1 MNYYELAEKFLEQ
14 QKWEEAVTNYR
25 QAIKLNP
32 NFSWSYYKL
41 GQALAQLKN
50 WEQAITTYQK
60 AIKLNPN
67 FPWSYHH
74 LGNALLQL
82 EKWEEAVNAYQS
94 FLKLNSHHYWAYHK
108 LGEALFKLGE
118 FDQAILYY
126 QKAIQLNPEIKGTH
140 QKLADILFQ
149 TGKLEAAETAYRQT
163 IKLNPEV
170 VWYRQ
175 CLGDVLLKQKR
186 LDEAIA
192 TYLEVAQ
199 IRPNLPWMHL
209 QLGDALAQLSQSNL
223 DKTINYYCHAIQNP
237 DQYPIYQ
244 KALHLIIKNPELYLQ
259 LGKALAQANQISS
272 AIIIYYM
279 LLEIFPPK
287 NQTEIYQQLE
297 KILRQKIKLEQQ
309 LNSYYAAV
317 ETNPDSQSY
326 YYLGLAL
333 TKQQKWLEAAIAY
346 HRAIELNPDFAWW
359 SDTCLWETFQKQ
371 DKLQKTVNLFQ
382 EFIDD
387 SNNSVCRYL
396 NLAEA
401 LTQVN
406 RKTEAIQIYQTA
418 CQQQIKQNYPNF
430 FLKSQNL
437 SQISAPNFLVIGVKK
452 GGTTSIYHYLIQH
465 PQILPTIKKEIDFW
479 SFYFHRGLDWYLAHF
494 PAIPDSEKFLTG
506 EASPSYFDAPDTPV
520 RLFHF
525 FPKIKLIVLLRNPA
539 DRTIS
544 NYYHEVRSN
553 LENMSV
559 EEVINSR
566 LEKLIKISSSLV
578 KEKDYWNYQGDYIAS
593 SIYLDWLQKWLNI
606 FPREQLLILPSEEF
620 YSDPKTTMQQVFNF
634 LGLPDYQIQDYPKL
648 NAGSYSSIS
657 ESLRQKLNDY
667 FQPHNQ
673 RLEEYL
679 GMKFNW

>member
-1 MNYYELAEKFLEQ
+1 MNYYELGEKFREQ

-32 NFSWSYYKL
+32 TFSWSYYKL
-41 GQALAQLKN
+41 GQALTQLQN
-50 WEQAITTYQK
+50 WEETITAYQQ
-60 AIKLNPN
+60 AIKLNPD

-82 EKWEEAVNAYQS
+82 EKWEEAVNTYQN
-94 FLKLNSHHYWAYHK
+94 FLQLNSDNCWAYHK

-118 FDQAILYY
+118 FDQAILSY
-126 QKAIQLNPEIKGTH
+126 QKAIKLNPEIKGTH

-149 TGKLEAAETAYRQT
+149 TGKLEAAETAYRQA

-199 IRPNLPWMHL
+199 ITPNLTWMHL
-209 QLGDALAQLSQSNL
+209 QLGDAFAQLCQSNL
-223 DKTINYYCHAIQNP
+223 DETINYYCQAIKNP
-237 DQYPIYQ
+237 DLYPIYQ
-244 KALHLIIKNPELYLQ
+244 KSLYLIKANPELYLE
-259 LGKALAQANQISS
+259 LGNYLAQENQIYG
-272 AIIIYYM
+272 AIIIYYL
-279 LLEIFPPK
+279 LLEILP
-287 NQTEIYQQLE
+287 NQIEIYRQLG
-297 KILRQKIKLEQQ
+297 KIFRQKIKLEQQ
-309 LNSYYAAV
+309 LNSFYSAV
-317 ETNPDSQSY
+317 EANPDSQFY
-326 YYLGLAL
+326 YHLGLAL
-333 TKQQKWLEAAIAY
+333 TKQQKWLEATINY
-346 HRAIELNPDFAWW
+346 YRAIKLNPDFAWW
-359 SDTCLWETFQKQ
+359 SDIRMWETFNKQ
-371 DKLQKTVNLFQ
+371 DQLQKTVNLFQ
-382 EFIDD
+382 EFID
-387 SNNSVCRYL
+387 SRNNSVCHYL

-406 RKTEAIQIYQTA
+406 RKTKAIEIYQTA
-418 CQQQIKQNYPNF
+418 SQQQIKQNYPNF
-430 FLKSQNL
+430 FLKSQKL
-437 SQISAPNFLVIGVKK
+437 AKISLPNFLVIGVKK

-465 PQILPTIKKEIDFW
+465 PQILPAIKKEIDFW
-479 SFYFHRGLDWYLAHF
+479 SFHFHRGLDWYRAHF
-494 PAIPDSEKFLTG
+494 PAIPESEKFLTG
-506 EASPSYFDAPDTPV
+506 EASPSYLDAPDTPA

-525 FPKIKLIVLLRNPA
+525 FPKIKLIVLLRNPV

-553 LENMSV
+553 AENMSV
-559 EEVINSR
+559 EEVIHSR

-593 SIYLDWLQKWLNI
+593 SVYLDWLQKWLNI

-620 YSDPKTTMQQVFNF
+620 YNDPKNTMKQVFNF
-634 LGLPDYQIQDYPKL
+634 LGLPDYQIQNYPKL
-648 NAGSYSSIS
+648 NAGSYTSIS
-657 ESLRQKLNDY
+657 ESLRQKLSDY

>member
-1 MNYYELAEKFLEQ
+1 MNYYELGEKFLEQ
-14 QKWEEAVTNYR
+14 EKWEEAVTNYR

-41 GQALAQLKN
+41 GQALTQLQN
-50 WEQAITTYQK
+50 WEQAIITYQK

-74 LGNALLQL
+74 LGNALLQQ

-94 FLKLNSHHYWAYHK
+94 FLQLNSDNYWTYHK

-118 FDQAILYY
+118 FDQAILSYH
-126 QKAIQLNPEIKGTH
+126 KAIQLKPEIKGTH

-149 TGKLEAAETAYRQT
+149 TGKLEAAETAYRQA

-175 CLGDVLLKQKR
+175 CLGDVLLRQKR
-186 LDEAIA
+186 LEEAIA

-199 IRPNLPWMHL
+199 INPNLTWMHL
-209 QLGDALAQLSQSNL
+209 KLGDAFAQLSQSNL
-223 DKTINYYCHAIQNP
+223 DKTINYYCQAIKNP
-237 DQYPIYQ
+237 DRYPIYQ
-244 KALHLIIKNPELYLQ
+244 KSLYLIKFNPELYLE
-259 LGKALAQANQISS
+259 LGNYLAQENQIYG
-272 AIIIYYM
+272 AIIIYYL
-279 LLEIFPPK
+279 LLEILP
-287 NQTEIYQQLE
+287 NQIDIYQQLG
-297 KILRQKIKLEQQ
+297 KIFRKKIYLEQQ
-309 LNSYYAAV
+309 LNSFYSTV
-317 ETNPDSQSY
+317 ETDGDSQSY
-326 YYLGLAL
+326 YHLGLAL
-333 TKQQKWLEAAIAY
+333 TKQQKWLEATIVY

-359 SDTCLWETFQKQ
+359 SDIRLWETFEKQ
-371 DKLQKTVNLFQ
+371 NKLQKTVNLFQ
-382 EFIDD
+382 KFIDYP
-387 SNNSVCRYL
+387 NNSVCRYL

-406 RKTEAIQIYQTA
+406 RNTEAIEIYQTA
-418 CQQQIKQNYPNF
+418 SEQQIKQKYPKF

-437 SQISAPNFLVIGVKK
+437 AKISAPNFIVIGVKK

-479 SFYFHRGLDWYLAHF
+479 SFYFHRGLDWYRAHF
-494 PAIPDSEKFLTG
+494 PAIPDSENFLTG
-506 EASPSYFDAPDTPV
+506 EASPSYFDAPDTPT

-525 FPKIKLIVLLRNPA
+525 FPKIKLIVLLRNPV

-544 NYYHEVRSN
+544 NYYHEVRSKA
-553 LENMSV
+553 ENMSV
-559 EEVINSR
+559 EEVINSK

-578 KEKDYWNYQGDYIAS
+578 NEKDYWNYQGDYIAS
-593 SIYLDWLQKWLNI
+593 SVYLDWLKKWLNI

-620 YSDPKTTMQQVFNF
+620 YSDPKTTMKQVFNF

-657 ESLRQKLNDY
+657 ESVRQKLSDY
-667 FQPHNQ
+667 FQLHNQ

>member
-1 MNYYELAEKFLEQ
+1 MNYYELGEKFLEQ
-14 QKWEEAVTNYR
+14 QQWEEAVTSYR

-32 NFSWSYYKL
+32 NFCWSYYKL
-41 GQALAQLKN
+41 GQALTQL
-50 WEQAITTYQK
+50 QK
-60 AIKLNPN
+60 WDEAVNAYRQAIKLNPD
-67 FPWSYHH
+67 FPWSYHN
-74 LGNALLQL
+74 LGNALIKL
-82 EKWEEAVNAYQS
+82 EKWSEAVIAYRQTIKIKPDS
-94 FLKLNSHHYWAYHK
+94 YWDYNK
-108 LGEALFKLGE
+108 LGEALVNVGE
-118 FDQAILYY
+118 FAEAIACY
-126 QKAIQLNPEIKGTH
+126 QTAIKLKPEVKGTH
-140 QKLADILFQ
+140 QKLADILF
-149 TGKLEAAETAYRQT
+149 TIGKLEAAETAYRQT

-244 KALHLIIKNPELYLQ
+244 KALHLIIKNPELYLL

-279 LLEIFPPK
+279 LLEIFPSK
-287 NQTEIYQQLE
+287 NQTDIYQQLDQ
-297 KILRQKIKLEQQ
+297 ILRQKIKLEQQ
-309 LNSYYAAV
+309 LNSYYAVV

-359 SDTCLWETFQKQ
+359 SDSRFWETFQKQ

-430 FLKSQNL
+430 FLKFQNL

-479 SFYFHRGLDWYLAHF
+479 SFYFHRGLDWYRAHF

-525 FPKIKLIVLLRNPA
+525 FPKIKLIVLLRNPV

-544 NYYHEVRSN
+544 SYYHEVRSN

-559 EEVINSR
+559 EDVINSR
-566 LEKLIKISSSLV
+566 LEKLINISSSLV

-593 SIYLDWLQKWLNI
+593 SVYLDWLQKWLNI

-620 YSDPKTTMQQVFNF
+620 YSDPKTTMKQVFNF

-648 NAGSYSSIS
+648 NAGSYASIS
-657 ESLRQKLNDY
+657 KSLRQKLNDY

>member
-1 MNYYELAEKFLEQ
+1 MNYYELAEKFLEE

-25 QAIKLNP
+25 QAVKLNP

-41 GQALAQLKN
+41 GQALTKLQN
-50 WEQAITTYQK
+50 WEEAITTYQK
-60 AIKLNPN
+60 AIELNSD

-82 EKWEEAVNAYQS
+82 EKWQEAVNAYQN
-94 FLKLNSHHYWAYHK
+94 FIQLNSDHYWTYHK

-118 FDQAILYY
+118 LDQAILYY
-126 QKAIQLNPEIKGTH
+126 QKAIHLNPEIKGTH
-140 QKLADILFQ
+140 QKLADILFKI
-149 TGKLEAAETAYRQT
+149 GKLEAAETAYRQA

-199 IRPNLPWMHL
+199 ITPNLTWMHL
-209 QLGDALAQLSQSNL
+209 QLGDAFAQLGESNL
-223 DKTINYYCHAIQNP
+223 DETINYYCQAIKNI
-237 DQYPIYQ
+237 DRYPIYKKSLYLI
-244 KALHLIIKNPELYLQ
+244 KANPEIYLE
-259 LGKALAQANQISS
+259 LGNYLAQENQISG
-272 AIIIYYM
+272 AIIIYYL
-279 LLEIFPPK
+279 LLEILP
-287 NQTEIYQQLE
+287 NQIEVYPQLS
-297 KILRQKIKLEQQ
+297 KIFRQKIQLEEQ
-309 LNSYYAAV
+309 LNSFYSAV
-317 ETNPDSQSY
+317 EAHPDSQSY
-326 YYLGLAL
+326 YHLGLVL
-333 TKQQKWLEAAIAY
+333 TKQQKWLEATIAY

-359 SDTCLWETFQKQ
+359 SDIRLWETFQKQ
-371 DKLQKTVNLFQ
+371 DKLQKIVNLFQ
-382 EFIDD
+382 KFID
-387 SNNSVCRYL
+387 SPNNSICRYL

-406 RKTEAIQIYQTA
+406 RNTEAIEIYQTA
-418 CQQQIKQNYPNF
+418 SQKQIKQNYPNF
-430 FLKSQNL
+430 LLKSQNL
-437 SQISAPNFLVIGVKK
+437 AKISAPNFLIIGVKK

-465 PQILPTIKKEIDFW
+465 PQILPAIKKEIDFW
-479 SFYFHRGLDWYLAHF
+479 SFYFHRGLDWYRAHF
-494 PAIPDSEKFLTG
+494 PAIPESEKFLTG
-506 EASPSYFDAPDTPV
+506 EASPSYFDAPDIPA

-525 FPKIKLIVLLRNPA
+525 FPKIKLIVLLRNPV

-553 LENMSV
+553 AENMSV

-593 SIYLDWLQKWLNI
+593 SVYLDWLKKWLNI

-620 YSDPKTTMQQVFNF
+620 YSDPKTTMKQVFNF
-634 LGLPDYQIQDYPKL
+634 LGLQDYQIQNYPKL
-648 NAGSYSSIS
+648 NSGSYSSIS

>member
-1 MNYYELAEKFLEQ
+1 MNYYELGEKFLEQ
-14 QKWEEAVTNYR
+14 QNWEEAVTSYR

-32 NFSWSYYKL
+32 TFSWSYYKL
-41 GQALAQLKN
+41 GQALTQLQK
-50 WEQAITTYQK
+50 WEEATTTYQK
-60 AIKLNPN
+60 AIELNSD

-82 EKWEEAVNAYQS
+82 EKWEEAVNAYHS
-94 FLKLNSHHYWAYHK
+94 FLKLNPDNYWIYHK

-118 FDQAILYY
+118 FDQAILSY
-126 QKAIQLNPEIKGTH
+126 QRAIQLNPEIKGTH

-149 TGKLEAAETAYRQT
+149 IGKLEAAETAYRQA

-175 CLGDVLLKQKR
+175 CLGDVLLRQKR

-199 IRPNLPWMHL
+199 ITPNLTWMHL
-209 QLGDALAQLSQSNL
+209 QLGDAFAQLSQSNL
-223 DKTINYYCHAIQNP
+223 DETINYYCQAIKNP

-244 KALHLIIKNPELYLQ
+244 KSLYLIKANPELYLE
-259 LGKALAQANQISS
+259 LGNYLAQENQIYG
-272 AIIIYYM
+272 AIIIYYL
-279 LLEIFPPK
+279 LLEILP
-287 NQTEIYQQLE
+287 NQIEIHQQLG
-297 KILRQKIKLEQQ
+297 KIFRQKIKLEQQ
-309 LNSYYAAV
+309 LNSFYSAV
-317 ETNPDSQSY
+317 EGNPDSQSY
-326 YYLGLAL
+326 YHLGLAL
-333 TKQQKWLEAAIAY
+333 TKQQKWLEATINY
-346 HRAIELNPDFAWW
+346 YRAIELNPDFAWW
-359 SDTCLWETFQKQ
+359 SDIRLWEIFNKQ

-382 EFIDD
+382 EFIDSP
-387 SNNSVCRYL
+387 SNSICRYL

-401 LTQVN
+401 LTQLN
-406 RKTEAIQIYQTA
+406 RKTKAIEIYQTA
-418 CQQQIKQNYPNF
+418 SQQQIKQNYPNF

-479 SFYFHRGLDWYLAHF
+479 SFYFHRGLDWYQAHF
-494 PAIPDSEKFLTG
+494 PVIPESEKFLTG
-506 EASPSYFDAPDTPV
+506 EASPSYFDDPNTPT

-525 FPKIKLIVLLRNPA
+525 FPKIKLIVLLRNPV

-553 LENMSV
+553 AENMSV
-559 EEVINSR
+559 EEVINYR

-578 KEKDYWNYQGDYIAS
+578 KEKDYWNYQGDYIGS
-593 SIYLDWLQKWLNI
+593 SVYLDWLKKWLNI

-620 YSDPKTTMQQVFNF
+620 YSDPKTTMKQVFNF
-634 LGLPDYQIQDYPKL
+634 LGLPDYQIQNYPKL
-648 NAGSYSSIS
+648 NAGSYTSIS
-657 ESLRQKLNDY
+657 EALRQKLSDY

>member
-25 QAIKLNP
+25 QAVKLNP

-41 GQALAQLKN
+41 GQALTKLQK
-50 WEQAITTYQK
+50 WEEAITTYQK
-60 AIKLNPN
+60 AIELNSD

-82 EKWEEAVNAYQS
+82 EKWEEAVNAYQN
-94 FLKLNSHHYWAYHK
+94 FLQINSDNYWTYHK

-140 QKLADILFQ
+140 QKLADILFKI
-149 TGKLEAAETAYRQT
+149 GKLEAAETAYRQA

-175 CLGDVLLKQKR
+175 CLGDILLRQKR

-199 IRPNLPWMHL
+199 ITPNLTWMHL
-209 QLGDALAQLSQSNL
+209 QLGDAFAQLGESNL
-223 DKTINYYCHAIQNP
+223 DETINYYCQIIKNP
-237 DQYPIYQ
+237 DRYPIYQ
-244 KALHLIIKNPELYLQ
+244 KLLYLIKANPEIYLE
-259 LGKALAQANQISS
+259 LGNYLAQENQISG
-272 AIIIYYM
+272 AIIIYYL
-279 LLEIFPPK
+279 LLEILP
-287 NQTEIYQQLE
+287 NQIEIYQQLG
-297 KILRQKIKLEQQ
+297 KIFRQKIQLEQQ
-309 LNSYYAAV
+309 LNSFYSVV
-317 ETNPDSQSY
+317 EANPDSQSY
-326 YYLGLAL
+326 YHLGLAL
-333 TKQQKWLEAAIAY
+333 TKQQKWLEATIAY

-359 SDTCLWETFQKQ
+359 SDIRLWETFQKQ
-371 DKLQKTVNLFQ
+371 DKLQKIVNLFQ
-382 EFIDD
+382 KFID
-387 SNNSVCRYL
+387 SPNNSICRYL

-406 RKTEAIQIYQTA
+406 RKTEAIKIYQTA
-418 CQQQIKQNYPNF
+418 SQQQIQQNYPNF

-437 SQISAPNFLVIGVKK
+437 AKISAPNFLIIGVKK

-465 PQILPTIKKEIDFW
+465 PQILPAIKKEIDFW
-479 SFYFHRGLDWYLAHF
+479 SFYFHRGLDWYRAHF
-494 PAIPDSEKFLTG
+494 PAIPESEKFLTG
-506 EASPSYFDAPDTPV
+506 EASPSYFDAPDIPA

-525 FPKIKLIVLLRNPA
+525 FPKIKLIVLLRNPV

-553 LENMSV
+553 AENMSV

-593 SIYLDWLQKWLNI
+593 SVYLDWLKKWLNI

-620 YSDPKTTMQQVFNF
+620 YSDPKTTMKQVFNF
-634 LGLPDYQIQDYPKL
+634 LGLQDYQIQNYPKL
-648 NAGSYSSIS
+648 NSGSYSSIS